1 MRISALTSN
10 AAVYYD
16 IVNFLQNS
24 RFKVHDERLKNISP
38 EKRKE
43 LIMQCHK
50 NLNILEELTES
61 LWGECAECSG

>member
-1 MRISALTSN
+1 M
-10 AAVYYD
+10 
-16 IVNFLQNS
+16 
-24 RFKVHDERLKNISP
+24 HDERLKNISP